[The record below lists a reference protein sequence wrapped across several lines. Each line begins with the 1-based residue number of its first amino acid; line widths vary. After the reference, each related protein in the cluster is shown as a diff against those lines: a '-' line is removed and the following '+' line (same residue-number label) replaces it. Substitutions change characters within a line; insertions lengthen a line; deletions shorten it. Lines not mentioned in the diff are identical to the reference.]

1 MAQSLNEIAEKTK
14 CCRPETSVKDVILK
28 LRTLKT
34 QYLKEKNNII
44 RSKRSG
50 VGANE
55 VYVPILWCYDRLN
68 FWDNTGDE
76 VVGESN
82 ISFLSEHFDPTSSE
96 IIAEPEVH
104 SLPKTSRSLHTTV
117 PKRKGSV
124 SNMELKALQA
134 LSAADKIANAITNKP
149 SSVLRH
155 FLGNLE
161 EEMIVV
167 KDEDLMREMKWK
179 IYDIVKQFQIKQRNV
194 GVPPS
199 RSSTPSRFTN
209 YSRVRLLSEVTDEEN
224 SNSTSSSNRN
234 IIESAMEDVFD
245 DEDFL

>member
-1 MAQSLNEIAEKTK
+1 
-14 CCRPETSVKDVILK
+14 
-28 LRTLKT
+28 
-34 QYLKEKNNII
+34 
-44 RSKRSG
+44 
-50 VGANE
+50 
-55 VYVPILWCYDRLN
+55 
-68 FWDNTGDE
+68 
-76 VVGESN
+76 
-82 ISFLSEHFDPTSSE
+82 
-96 IIAEPEVH
+96 
-104 SLPKTSRSLHTTV
+104 
-117 PKRKGSV
+117 
-124 SNMELKALQA
+124 MELKALQA

-179 IYDIVKQFQIKQRNV
+179 IYDIVKQFQIKQCNV
-194 GVPPS
+194 TVPPS

-234 IIESAMEDVFD
+234 IIESSMEDVFD

>member
-1 MAQSLNEIAEKTK
+1 MASWTRVQTLKLLEVLQDYPNLFQICHADYKNRVKKSQSLNEIAEKTK

-117 PKRKGSV
+117 P
-124 SNMELKALQA
+124 
-134 LSAADKIANAITNKP
+134 
-149 SSVLRH
+149 
-155 FLGNLE
+155 
-161 EEMIVV
+161 
-167 KDEDLMREMKWK
+167 
-179 IYDIVKQFQIKQRNV
+179 V
-194 GVPPS
+194 G
-199 RSSTPSRFTN
+199 
-209 YSRVRLLSEVTDEEN
+209 
-224 SNSTSSSNRN
+224 
-234 IIESAMEDVFD
+234 
-245 DEDFL
+245 